1 MPTLHFLCILCILF
15 SAFRVQAIVYL
26 KLNIARMTKDN
37 MVGNWLKVLALGNIP
52 DEGTEDIFAD
62 IFLL

>member
-1 MPTLHFLCILCILF
+1 
-15 SAFRVQAIVYL
+15 
-26 KLNIARMTKDN
+26 MTKDN